1 MNNNSLYPLF
11 FLFTVVFVI
20 VAVIRTCNKDSEEKP
35 FSVEQ
40 TSYDTRPIITIP
52 KDNNDTVSSMTTT
65 DSTSTTAPAPVK
77 STDNSESPTPSQRR
91 AAREPNA
98 YDEGYMQGYED
109 GESDAISEDGWQA
122 SYDSECHYKGS
133 DRRQY
138 KNGYDDGYGDGY
150 YDNKSGE
157 E

>member
-20 VAVIRTCNKDSEEKP
+20 VAVIRTCDKDSEEKP

-40 TSYDTRPIITIP
+40 TSHDTRPIITIP
-52 KDNNDTVSSMTTT
+52 KDNNDTVSRAAV
-65 DSTSTTAPAPVK
+65 DSTTPSTATAK
-77 STDNSESPTPSQRR
+77 YTDNSESPTPSQRR

-122 SYDSECHYKGS
+122 SYDDDDCNYHGS
-133 DRRQY
+133 NRHEYQ
-138 KNGYDDGYGDGY
+138 NGYEDGYDAGY
-150 YDNKSGE
+150 YDNKDGE
-157 E
+157 D